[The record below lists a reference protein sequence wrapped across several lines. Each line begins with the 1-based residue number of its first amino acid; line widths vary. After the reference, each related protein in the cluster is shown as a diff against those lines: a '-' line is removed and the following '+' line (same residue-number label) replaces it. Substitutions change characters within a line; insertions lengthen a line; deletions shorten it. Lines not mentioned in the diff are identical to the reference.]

1 MGSSWQDGGCATL
14 NPHPAREL
22 TPSGLPECSALRFL
36 HFKGQDMKDRKT
48 EDGGRSSARRWVTI
62 RVTEREK
69 TRLCVGKMWRS
80 SRAIREADFSRPDV
94 DFSGTGMTS
103 CQVGMPDSG
112 RARPRMGSCKARRRS
127 RLLIT
132 LRPWRNDAFSEAAEA
147 RNRRGRKSGRR
158 SREKFSTTP
167 SAFKVDL
174 FPLRAE
180 DGHTFRTGRIPSLP
194 VPGLH
199 NVHAVITGGS

>member
-94 DFSGTGMTS
+94 NFSGSSMTS
-103 CQVGMPDSG
+103 CQVSIPDSCS
-112 RARPRMGSCKARRRS
+112 ARPRMGACKARRRA
-127 RLLIT
+127 RLLIVCGPGEMT
-132 LRPWRNDAFSEAAEA
+132 ASAK
-147 RNRRGRKSGRR
+147 RRK
-158 SREKFSTTP
+158 RETGLDEKWTAGQENFSTPP
-167 SAFKVDL
+167 SD
-174 FPLRAE
+174 
-180 DGHTFRTGRIPSLP
+180 FRLI
-194 VPGLH
+194 
-199 NVHAVITGGS
+199 